1 MVSGCCMNAQYV
13 PCGGH
18 LFGVLASHN
27 IKIQLPDLLPS
38 PALKHRCYRLYPSDT
53 LCWPSGSEP
62 DTKKLLAPWW
72 QWQQDP
78 VPGVAE
84 AVALATAFSHPTGT
98 GRACFHLVS
107 TKYDSLA
114 HV

>member
-1 MVSGCCMNAQYV
+1 MLNMY
-13 PCGGH
+13 
-18 LFGVLASHN
+18 
-27 IKIQLPDLLPS
+27 
-38 PALKHRCYRLYPSDT
+38 PAVDICLEFWPATILKYSYLISCPPLQLKHRCYRLYPSDT

-72 QWQQDP
+72 QWQQDQ